1 MKQRRRIYYSAA
13 QRSDAGEAEAES
25 AQTLIG
31 DTLPRHTL
39 ERSVADLDL
48 HERQFVEIARAL
60 SSGARLPLLDEPTA
74 NLTFAETE
82 RLFGILRRLANSRE
96 GAFCILKISLSENKI
111 LTGAA
116 CN

>member
-39 ERSVADLDL
+39 ERPVADLDL

-60 SSGARLPLLDEPTA
+60 TGARLLLLDEPTA

-82 RLFGILRRLANSRE
+82 RLFGILRRLANSGE
-96 GAFCILKISLSENKI
+96 GAFGILKISL
-111 LTGAA
+111 
-116 CN
+116 